1 MVIDPD
7 PRTLPDTV
15 SPEVIKPYTTRDNN
29 HQVLGSY
36 PKIIKEG
43 NVRVINLLDHD
54 SYLKLVSASPEKNL
68 VVLDFYYNGHKNTS
82 IEGEAAKMIQSQTE
96 KMFAERSSNLTELK
110 EVYDKNG
117 EYGILN
123 KRLNNLVLHSTD
135 PAIILTIMEFNA
147 EKKLNLAEIFKRFT
161 GT

>member
-43 NVRVINLLDHD
+43 NARVINLLDHD
-54 SYLKLVSASPEKNL
+54 SYLKLVSASPEKK
-68 VVLDFYYNGHKNTS
+68 F
-82 IEGEAAKMIQSQTE
+82 
-96 KMFAERSSNLTELK
+96 SS
-110 EVYDKNG
+110 
-117 EYGILN
+117 
-123 KRLNNLVLHSTD
+123 S
-135 PAIILTIMEFNA
+135 
-147 EKKLNLAEIFKRFT
+147 
-161 GT
+161 